1 MSKPSTTPGDK
12 ADTASAARSIA
23 HAGRVARRR
32 RPGAA
37 AAPAV
42 ASNRADLHD
51 AEALAHELRVH
62 QIELE
67 SQNEDLRNTQLDLA
81 AARDRFIDLYDFAP
95 VGYLT
100 LDHDG
105 RITELNLTGAALL
118 GAPRK
123 SLIRRHFSGFVT
135 AADLRRWRRHL
146 LIALQHDEGRRL
158 ELALKSR
165 SGPPLYAQLDC
176 LRVAQAVGGAVLR
189 VTLTDVSQRRLAEM
203 DRRFASTV
211 VEARESERRRV
222 ARELHEE
229 LGQRLSALKMDLA
242 SLPEV
247 SDAQTPRLQAMLATL
262 GQAVATV
269 RRISTDL
276 RPMMLDDL
284 GLNAAIEGLAQES
297 AQRLGLTVTLR
308 LGDCDP
314 PLGERTSVAL
324 YRMIQAVLAHIA
336 RHAHASHVGIE
347 LRQRSGD
354 LLLTLLDNGSGW
366 PLQPG
371 GSGTAGSDSTQ
382 ALHEQ
387 ARMLGGHLEL
397 APVAGSGQR
406 FTLHLP
412 LPREAV
418 QPDGIARSSA
428 A

>member
-1 MSKPSTTPGDK
+1 MSKPSTGPSDK
-12 ADTASAARSIA
+12 AETACSARSIA
-23 HAGRVARRR
+23 HAGRAARRK
-32 RPGAA
+32 RPSAA
-37 AAPAV
+37 VVPAV
-42 ASNRADLHD
+42 ASSRTDLRD

-123 SLIRRHFSGFVT
+123 SLIGRHFSGFVT
-135 AADLRRWRRHL
+135 AADLKRWRRHL
-146 LIALQHDEGRRL
+146 LIAQQHDEGRRL

-176 LRVAQAVGGAVLR
+176 LRVAQAVGRAMLR
-189 VTLTDVSQRRLAEM
+189 VALTDVSQRRLAEM
-203 DRRFASTV
+203 DRCFASTV

-247 SDAQTPRLQAMLATL
+247 TGAQTPRLQAMLATL
-262 GQAVATV
+262 GQVVATV

-314 PLGERTSVAL
+314 PLSERTSVAL
-324 YRMIQAVLAHIA
+324 YRMIQAVLAHID

-347 LRQRSGD
+347 LRHGPGD
-354 LLLTLLDNGSGW
+354 LLLSLLNNGSGW

-371 GSGTAGSDSTQ
+371 GSGTANSDSTQ

-397 APVAGSGQR
+397 APVAGGGQR

-412 LPREAV
+412 LPRETV
-418 QPDGIARSSA
+418 LPDGIVRSGA

>member
-1 MSKPSTTPGDK
+1 MSKPSTTPFDK
-12 ADTASAARSIA
+12 ATTATAAATFS
-23 HAGRVARRR
+23 HAGRVASRR
-32 RPGAA
+32 RPGAT
-37 AAPAV
+37 AAPAA
-42 ASNRADLHD
+42 ASNRTDPQD

-100 LDHDG
+100 LDRGG

-123 SLIRRHFSGFVT
+123 SLIGRHFSGFVT

-165 SGPPLYAQLDC
+165 SGPPMFAQLDC
-176 LRVAQAVGGAVLR
+176 LRVVQAVDGAVLR

-203 DRRFASTV
+203 DRRFANSV
-211 VEARESERRRV
+211 VEAREAERRRV

-247 SDAQTPRLQAMLATL
+247 TGAQTPRLQSMLATL
-262 GQAVATV
+262 GQVVATV

-314 PLGERTSVAL
+314 PLSERTSVAL
-324 YRMIQAVLAHIA
+324 YRMIQAVLAHID

-347 LRQRSGD
+347 LRHGPGD
-354 LLLTLLDNGSGW
+354 LLLSLLNNGSGW

-371 GSGTAGSDSTQ
+371 GSGTANSDSIQ

-397 APVAGSGQR
+397 APVAGGGQR

-412 LPREAV
+412 LPRETV
-418 QPDGIARSSA
+418 LPDGIVRSGA

>member
-1 MSKPSTTPGDK
+1 MSKPSTTPFDK
-12 ADTASAARSIA
+12 ATTAPAAASIA
-23 HAGRVARRR
+23 HAGRVASRRR
-32 RPGAA
+32 SGTA
-37 AAPAV
+37 AAPAA
-42 ASNRADLHD
+42 ASNRTGLHD

-81 AARDRFIDLYDFAP
+81 AARDRFLDLYDFAP
-95 VGYLT
+95 VGYFT
-100 LDHDG
+100 LDRGG

-123 SLIRRHFSGFVT
+123 SLIGRHFSGFVT

-146 LIALQHDEGRRL
+146 LIALQHDEGRRV

-165 SGPPLYAQLDC
+165 RGPPMYAQLDC
-176 LRVAQAVGGAVLR
+176 LRVAQAVDGAVLR
-189 VTLTDVSQRRLAEM
+189 VTMTDASQRRLAEM
-203 DRRFASTV
+203 DRRFANSV

-247 SDAQTPRLQAMLATL
+247 SGAQTPRLQAMLTAL

-276 RPMMLDDL
+276 RPAMLDDL

-324 YRMIQAVLAHIA
+324 YRMIQAVLAHIV

-347 LRQRSGD
+347 LRQTRGD

-366 PLQPG
+366 PLQPVDG
-371 GSGTAGSDSTQ
+371 GSAGSDSTQ
-382 ALHEQ
+382 TLHEQ
-387 ARMLGGHLEL
+387 ARMLGGHLDL
-397 APVAGSGQR
+397 APVAGGGQR

-412 LPREAV
+412 LPLEAV
-418 QPDGIARSSA
+418 LPDGFARSGA

>member
-1 MSKPSTTPGDK
+1 MSKPSTAPGDK
-12 ADTASAARSIA
+12 AETASAARSIA

-32 RPGAA
+32 RPSAA
-37 AAPAV
+37 AAPAI
-42 ASNRADLHD
+42 ASNRADLHH

-81 AARDRFIDLYDFAP
+81 TARDRFIDLYDFAP

>member
-1 MSKPSTTPGDK
+1 MSKPSTAPGDK
-12 ADTASAARSIA
+12 AETASAARSIA

-32 RPGAA
+32 RPSAA

-42 ASNRADLHD
+42 ASNRADLHH

-123 SLIRRHFSGFVT
+123 SLIGRHFSGFVT
-135 AADLRRWRRHL
+135 AGDLRQWRRHL
-146 LIALQHDEGRRL
+146 LLALQHDEGRRL

-165 SGPPLYAQLDC
+165 SGPLLYAQLDC
-176 LRVAQAVGGAVLR
+176 VRVAQAVGSAVLR

-247 SDAQTPRLQAMLATL
+247 SDAQTPRLQAMLAAL

-347 LRQRSGD
+347 LRQRSGG

-371 GSGTAGSDSTQ
+371 GSGTAGRDSTQ

-397 APVAGSGQR
+397 APVAGSGQC

-412 LPREAV
+412 LPRETV
-418 QPDGIARSSA
+418 LPDGIARSGA

>member
-23 HAGRVARRR
+23 LAGRVARRR

-371 GSGTAGSDSTQ
+371 GSGKAGSDSTQ

>member
-1 MSKPSTTPGDK
+1 MSKPSTMPGDK
-12 ADTASAARSIA
+12 ADTASGARSIA

-32 RPGAA
+32 QPSTA

-123 SLIRRHFSGFVT
+123 SLIRRHFSGFVA
-135 AADLRRWRRHL
+135 AADLKRWRRHL
-146 LIALQHDEGRRL
+146 LLALQHDEGRRL

-165 SGPPLYAQLDC
+165 SGPLLYAQLDC
-176 LRVAQAVGGAVLR
+176 LRVAQAFGGAVLR

-229 LGQRLSALKMDLA
+229 LGQRLSAIKMDLA
-242 SLPEV
+242 SLPAV
-247 SDAQTPRLQAMLATL
+247 SDAQTPRLQAMLAAL

-276 RPMMLDDL
+276 RPAMLDDL

-314 PLGERTSVAL
+314 PLGERASVAL

-371 GSGTAGSDSTQ
+371 GSDTAGSDSTQ

-397 APVAGSGQR
+397 APIAGSGQR

-412 LPREAV
+412 LPRETML
-418 QPDGIARSSA
+418 PNGIAPGGA

>member
-1 MSKPSTTPGDK
+1 MSKPSTGPSDK
-12 ADTASAARSIA
+12 AETACSARSIA

-32 RPGAA
+32 RPSAA

-42 ASNRADLHD
+42 ASSRTDLHD
-51 AEALAHELRVH
+51 AEALAPELRVH
-62 QIELE
+62 QIGLE
-67 SQNEDLRNTQLDLA
+67 SQNEALRNAQLDLA
-81 AARDRFIDLYDFAP
+81 AARDRFIDLCDFAP
-95 VGYLT
+95 VGHLT

-105 RITELNLTGAALL
+105 RITELNLSCAALL

-123 SLIRRHFSGFVT
+123 SLIGRHFSGFVT

-158 ELALKSR
+158 ELARQSR
-165 SGPPLYAQLDC
+165 SGPPLYAQLDG
-176 LRVAQAVGGAVLR
+176 LPVAQAVGGAMLR

-211 VEARESERRRV
+211 VEARESERRH
-222 ARELHEE
+222 ELHELHE
-229 LGQRLSALKMDLA
+229 LHEQLGQRLSAIKMDLA

-247 SDAQTPRLQAMLATL
+247 SGAQTPRLQAMLTAL

-276 RPMMLDDL
+276 RPAMLDDL

-314 PLGERTSVAL
+314 PLGERTAVAL
-324 YRMIQAVLAHIA
+324 HHLIQVVPAHID

-347 LRQRSGD
+347 LQQGPGD
-354 LLLTLLDNGSGW
+354 LLLNNGSGW

-382 ALHEQ
+382 ARHEQ
-387 ARMLGGHLEL
+387 ARMLGGPLEP
-397 APVAGSGQR
+397 APVAGGGQR

-412 LPREAV
+412 LPRETV
-418 QPDGIARSSA
+418 LPDRIARSGA

>member
-1 MSKPSTTPGDK
+1 MSKPSTTPFDK
-12 ADTASAARSIA
+12 ATTATAAATIA
-23 HAGRVARRR
+23 HAGRVASRR
-32 RPGAA
+32 RPSAA
-37 AAPAV
+37 AAPAA
-42 ASNRADLHD
+42 ASNRTDLQD

-100 LDHDG
+100 LDRGG

-123 SLIRRHFSGFVT
+123 SLIGRHFSGFVT

-165 SGPPLYAQLDC
+165 SGPPMFAQLDC
-176 LRVAQAVGGAVLR
+176 LRVAQAVDGAVLR

-203 DRRFASTV
+203 DRRFANSV

-242 SLPEV
+242 SLPEA
-247 SDAQTPRLQAMLATL
+247 SGAQTPRLQAMLTAL

-276 RPMMLDDL
+276 RPAMLDDL

-347 LRQRSGD
+347 LRQTRAD
-354 LLLTLLDNGSGW
+354 LLLTLMDNGSGW
-366 PLQPG
+366 PLQPVGG
-371 GSGTAGSDSTQ
+371 GSASSDSTQ
-382 ALHEQ
+382 TLHEQ
-387 ARMLGGHLEL
+387 ARMLGGHLDL
-397 APVAGSGQR
+397 APVAGGGQR

-412 LPREAV
+412 LPRETV
-418 QPDGIARSSA
+418 LPDGIARSGA